1 MSNGKINAIGF
12 AAGIILALLGYSVYK
27 EYLNENDELKK
38 IMILK
43 KAFEEFNCDKY
54 LDEKNKTHLGLIN
67 TTNELRNML
76 LDSLDFKERKLDIL
90 YPISVGTLMRSSIEQ
105 VVVVYIERQGEKRKY
120 RHFQNEKIMAQILK
134 EKSDNDH
141 VDLMKKMEILMNKK
155 TRKTLN
161 GIVHTPY
168 DIEMIEQTMIEF
180 STKVGILKF
189 ITDTAMLSNQPR
201 KIKLPL
207 ELPGA

>member
-12 AAGIILALLGYSVYK
+12 AAGIILALLGYSVYN
-27 EYLNENDELKK
+27 EYQNEKDELNK
-38 IMILK
+38 ILILK
-43 KAFEEFNCDKY
+43 KAFEEFNCDKH

-67 TTNELRNML
+67 TTNELRDML
-76 LDSLDFKERKLDIL
+76 LHSLDFKEKKLDIL
-90 YPISVGTLMRSSIEQ
+90 YPISVGALMRSSIEQ
-105 VVVVYIERQGEKRKY
+105 VVVVYIERQGKKREY
-120 RHFQNEKIMAQILK
+120 RHYQNEKIMIQILN
-134 EKSDNDH
+134 EKSDEDH
-141 VDLMKKMEILMNKK
+141 TNLMRKMKILMDKK

-168 DIEMIEQTMIEF
+168 DIEKIEQTMIEF
-180 STKVGILKF
+180 STEAGILKF

-201 KIKLPL
+201 KSKLPL